1 VNAEIAITNT
11 PPSPAP
17 LTREV
22 VLDWRPYAPELAKST
37 LMEAVARA
45 GSQGLTLEETLETSL
60 NQGGFKEVQ
69 GLTLDTHRLN
79 LTDLVLERWF

>member
-1 VNAEIAITNT
+1 
-11 PPSPAP
+11 
-17 LTREV
+17 
-22 VLDWRPYAPELAKST
+22 
-37 LMEAVARA
+37 MEAVARA